1 MELVLNNYSATAE
14 TFMHEE
20 RLLERIRSMEREPLR
35 RGGDNQRRCID
46 SVLSHLQRILN
57 TRQGNVPIAGDYG
70 VPDFLDFLQ
79 TYPESVHEIERN
91 IKNAIDKYEPRLSGT
106 SVTYVQDEEDGLT
119 LRFQIIASLTVD
131 GGRKVFFETV
141 VDTDGRIHIHK

>member
-1 MELVLNNYSATAE
+1 
-14 TFMHEE
+14 MHEE

-57 TRQGNVPIAGDYG
+57 TRQGNVPIADDYG

-91 IKNAIDKYEPRLSGT
+91 IRNAIDKYEPRLSGA
-106 SVTYVQDEEDGLT
+106 SVTYVPDEEDALT
-119 LRFQIIASLTVD
+119 LRFQIIASLTME

-141 VDTDGRIHIHK
+141 VDTDGRIRISK